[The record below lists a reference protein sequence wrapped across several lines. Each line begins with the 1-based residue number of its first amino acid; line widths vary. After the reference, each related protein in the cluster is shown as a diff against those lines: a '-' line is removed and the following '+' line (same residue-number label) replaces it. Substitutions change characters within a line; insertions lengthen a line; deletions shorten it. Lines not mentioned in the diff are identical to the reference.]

1 MNLREKYLKQV
12 IPAMKEKF
20 GYKND
25 LAVPKLEKV
34 IVNVGI
40 GQGLKDIKFK
50 ENVEATLMRITGQ
63 KPVERKA
70 RKAISGFKIKKGQV
84 VGLMVTLRKK
94 RMYDFVDKLINIA
107 LPRTRDFR
115 GLNPKSMDGHGNLTI
130 GFKEHIAFPEIKADE
145 VERLHGLEV
154 VIVTS
159 ARDDER
165 GLELLKLLG
174 FPFKIG
180 GKILSTKS

>member
-1 MNLREKYLKQV
+1 MTLKEKYIQQV

-34 IVNVGI
+34 IINVGI
-40 GQGLKDIKFK
+40 GQGLKDQKFK
-50 ENVEATLMRITGQ
+50 ENVEKTLVRITGQ

-70 RKAISGFKIKKGQV
+70 KKAIAGFKIRQGQV
-84 VGLMVTLRKK
+84 IGLIVTLRTK
-94 RMYDFVDKLINIA
+94 RMYDFVDKLVNIA

-115 GLNPKSMDGHGNLTI
+115 GLNPKSMDGHGNLTV

-154 VIVTS
+154 VVVTL
-159 ARDDER
+159 AKDDEK

-174 FPFKIG
+174 FPFR
-180 GKILSTKS
+180 LH